1 MTPTEY
7 LIEGCLFWLEQELS
21 AYEIIQKI
29 ENDGNYAYTDLT
41 ADQIYDICQYFYM
54 HHLSPDSVAAD
65 CYPKVGY
72 PESYAYHC
80 ELLGEKPPIVRMN
93 AGMPCCANC
102 QYLIENE
109 GYYDCGN
116 IANLSK
122 CFWTEK
128 TFWSDGYFIASIGEV
143 SAVTLKEYIEN
154 QGKSG

>member
-1 MTPTEY
+1 MTPTEC
-7 LIEGCLFWLEQELS
+7 LIEDCLFWLKQELS

-29 ENDGNYAYTDLT
+29 ENNGNYAYTDLT

-54 HHLSPDSVAAD
+54 HYLSPDSVAAD

-80 ELLGEKPPIVRMN
+80 ELLGEKPPIVGMN
-93 AGMPCCANC
+93 AGILCCANC

-116 IANLSK
+116 IANLSN
-122 CFWTEK
+122 
-128 TFWSDGYFIASIGEV
+128 SHDNLIHLGLVASGSEFLTHLGCLDFV
-143 SAVTLKEYIEN
+143 KKSEN
-154 QGKSG
+154 

>member
-1 MTPTEY
+1 MTPTEH
-7 LIEGCLFWLEQELS
+7 LIEDCLFWLKQELS

-93 AGMPCCANC
+93 AGILCCANC

-116 IANLSK
+116 IANLSNSHDNLIHLG
-122 CFWTEK
+122 FV
-128 TFWSDGYFIASIGEV
+128 ASGSEFLTHLGCLDFV
-143 SAVTLKEYIEN
+143 KKSEN
-154 QGKSG
+154 

>member
-1 MTPTEY
+1 MTPTEH
-7 LIEGCLFWLEQELS
+7 LIEDCLFWLKQELS

-29 ENDGNYAYTDLT
+29 ENNGNYAYTDLT

-80 ELLGEKPPIVRMN
+80 ELLGEKPPIVGMN
-93 AGMPCCANC
+93 AGILCCANC
-102 QYLIENE
+102 QYLIEND

-116 IANLSK
+116 IANLSNSHDNLIHLG
-122 CFWTEK
+122 FV
-128 TFWSDGYFIASIGEV
+128 ASGSEFLTHLGCLDFV
-143 SAVTLKEYIEN
+143 KKSEN
-154 QGKSG
+154 